1 MRILAIV
8 LLAAGVLALVY
19 GGFTYTKETHQ
30 ANIGPLDFSI
40 AEKERVNVPVWV
52 GVAFT
57 VAGAGL
63 LLTLKR

>member
-1 MRILAIV
+1 MRIIAIA

-19 GGFTYTKETHQ
+19 GGFTFKTETHQ

-40 AEKERVNVPVWV
+40 TDKERVSVPVWV

-57 VAGAGL
+57 VVGVGL
-63 LLTLKR
+63 LLKVNH